1 MSNSNIERFDEI
13 TGKIFAHLYQ
23 SFPVPTFLGT
33 QLVGVTFSST
43 VTVPYSGP
51 PYGGIHDLDESERET
66 VSFFVHSAKWL
77 AKAGYIDI
85 LLIGQ
90 TDFIDVTLTAK
101 GLEVLKAT
109 PKSLE
114 SSESLGQQLVTAAKG
129 GFADQ
134 LRELTSSVLKRGV
147 ALAVTTATELAAN

>member
-1 MSNSNIERFDEI
+1 MSDSNIERFDEI

-23 SFPVPTFLGT
+23 SFPVPTRLGT
-33 QLVGVTFSST
+33 QLVGVSVSSM
-43 VTVPYSGP
+43 VTIPHSGP
-51 PYGGIHDLDESERET
+51 AYGGIHDLDEAERKT
-66 VSFFVHSAKWL
+66 VDFFVHSAKWL

-90 TDFIDVTLTAK
+90 TEFLDVTLTAK

-114 SSESLGQQLVTAAKG
+114 NSESLGQQLVTAAKG

-134 LRELTSSVLKRGV
+134 LRDLTSSVLKRGV
-147 ALAVTTATELAAN
+147 ALAVTTASELAAN

>member
-23 SFPVPTFLGT
+23 SFPVPVFLGT
-33 QLVGVTFSST
+33 QLVGITISST
-43 VTVPYSGP
+43 VTMPYSGA
-51 PYGGIHDLDESERET
+51 PYGGIHDLDEAERET
-66 VSFFVHSAKWL
+66 VNFFVHSAKWL

-85 LLIGQ
+85 LIIGQ

-114 SSESLGQQLVTAAKG
+114 NSETLGQQLVTAAKG

-134 LRELTSSVLKRGV
+134 LRDLTSSVLKRGV
-147 ALAVTTATELAAN
+147 ALAVTTATELAAT

>member
-1 MSNSNIERFDEI
+1 MSESNIERFDEI

-23 SFPVPTFLGT
+23 HFPVPTHLEPEIA
-33 QLVGVTFSST
+33 GVTMQKRVSDP
-43 VTVPYSGP
+43 VTEEG
-51 PYGGIHDLDESERET
+51 YGGVQDLTEIERET
-66 VSFFVHSAKWL
+66 VDFFVHSAKWL

-85 LLIGQ
+85 LISSSTG
-90 TDFIDVTLTAK
+90 FIDVTLTAK

-114 SSESLGQQLVTAAKG
+114 NSETLGQQLIAATKG

-134 LRELTSSVLKRGV
+134 IRDLTTSVLKRGV
-147 ALAVTTATELAAN
+147 ALAVTTASELAGS